1 MAVQLNEDGF
11 STFRTGKHID
21 AMTIEDIAQLESHI
35 QRKISDLISLPDFN
49 PENPNHKLQL
59 EGLKSD
65 RNTIKQ
71 KKQQLQGS
79 SGSAPTKES
88 PVENA
93 SPTKETIPEEP
104 SATKET
110 GQPQGRTEFL
120 TPQEELQRVREAKES
135 LRKSVEERSSST
147 LDDGVLEGDFKEL
160 DEPQKP
166 APEPEVK
173 PAPAPEPEHK
183 WGSTTT
189 SNESPGG
196 PPSNPKPTPE
206 QIAKKSKILSGR
218 NMFGTAFVG
227 YDIYSRMKEGEGA
240 VSATAKALGTNAL
253 FAALPGGL
261 VGGIAIGVG
270 VTVASMAPE
279 LYDVMEGKK
288 AELSGVTDT
297 FNTTFEENEGQI
309 ANRQQGMQQQR
320 QAEQYGLDRM
330 RRHAR
335 GAHSSY

>member
-1 MAVQLNEDGF
+1 MAFEMRDNQ
-11 STFRTGKHID
+11 
-21 AMTIEDIAQLESHI
+21 
-35 QRKISDLISLPDFN
+35 
-49 PENPNHKLQL
+49 
-59 EGLKSD
+59 KS
-65 RNTIKQ
+65 NQ
-71 KKQQLQGS
+71 
-79 SGSAPTKES
+79 
-88 PVENA
+88 
-93 SPTKETIPEEP
+93 
-104 SATKET
+104 
-110 GQPQGRTEFL
+110 
-120 TPQEELQRVREAKES
+120 
-135 LRKSVEERSSST
+135 
-147 LDDGVLEGDFKEL
+147 LDDGVTEGDFKNLPEL
-160 DEPQKP
+160 K
-166 APEPEVK
+166 
-173 PAPAPEPEHK
+173 
-183 WGSTTT
+183 S
-189 SNESPGG
+189 
-196 PPSNPKPTPE
+196 SNPDELEKISANTKPTPE